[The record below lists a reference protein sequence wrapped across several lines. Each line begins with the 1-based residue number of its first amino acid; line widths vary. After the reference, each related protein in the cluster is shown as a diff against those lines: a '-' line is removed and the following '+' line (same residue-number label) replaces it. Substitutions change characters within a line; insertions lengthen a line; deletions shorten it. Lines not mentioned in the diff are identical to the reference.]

1 MSLYDVTVNSTGIG
15 RAGTTRMLV
24 VGFYPH
30 ITDAKQSINEWVA
43 ENFVGP
49 INVNVDFVSHSNT
62 IYPADVLVYE
72 RIVIIE

>member
-15 RAGTTRMLV
+15 RSGTTKMLAV
-24 VGFYPH
+24 AFFPH
-30 ITDAKQSINEWVA
+30 MNEARQEIQQWVN

-49 INVNVDFVSHSNT
+49 IDVKIDFVSHSNT
-62 IYPADVLVYE
+62 IYPADVLQYE